1 MDNDDVDEISTDASW
16 TEQEATNEVS
26 STSEEE
32 IIDGDATHRDQFEF
46 ENVLLAEEE
55 VYFL

>member
-1 MDNDDVDEISTDASW
+1 LDNDDVDEISTDASW